1 MFHAFLPAL
10 SIVSVTDCLVG
21 VVFLLLSKKISQ
33 TLLFLE
39 HTVISKSG
47 GRQLDL
53 LILDTSFKTLETI
66 EFLCTKGGLLGR
78 MTHEFD
84 HHKDNECLEEWSN
97 RYRALETVANC
108 LNKPYA
114 E

>member
-1 MFHAFLPAL
+1 MSVLVSFLEKNQKWLIYSMFHAFLPAL

-53 LILDTSFKTLETI
+53 LILDTSFKVKT
-66 EFLCTKGGLLGR
+66 
-78 MTHEFD
+78 D
-84 HHKDNECLEEWSN
+84 H
-97 RYRALETVANC
+97 
-108 LNKPYA
+108 PYA
-114 E
+114 L